1 MINNLCQMMI
11 ALPQI
16 FLSTAAQIPSVA
28 GRIWFGETELPS
40 QFISVGELSL
50 WVGATK
56 IFVDGAI
63 YRPCR
68 FSRTDCSVQMMDQF
82 EVLC

>member
-1 MINNLCQMMI
+1 M
-11 ALPQI
+11 
-16 FLSTAAQIPSVA
+16 
-28 GRIWFGETELPS
+28 
-40 QFISVGELSL
+40 
-50 WVGATK
+50 VGATK

-68 FSRTDCSVQMMDQF
+68 VDITECSVEMVDQL

>member
-1 MINNLCQMMI
+1 MSDGDSFAADISKHSRSDTLCCW
-11 ALPQI
+11 P
-16 FLSTAAQIPSVA
+16 
-28 GRIWFGETELPS
+28 IWFGQTELPS

-68 FSRTDCSVQMMDQF
+68 VGSTDCSVQMMDQF

>member
-28 GRIWFGETELPS
+28 GRILFGQTELLS

-50 WVGATK
+50 WWGRRKYLLTV
-56 IFVDGAI
+56 
-63 YRPCR
+63 R
-68 FSRTDCSVQMMDQF
+68 FTDRAGLAVPTVQF
-82 EVLC
+82 R